1 MTSVRTPVRTR
12 FAPSPTGFIHLG
24 NIRSA
29 LYPWAFARANQG
41 VFILR
46 IEDTDEERSSQA
58 AVDVILDGM
67 QWLGLNHD
75 EGPFYQM
82 QRMDRYKQVVQEMLD
97 KGLIYPCYMSSAELD
112 ALREHQMA
120 AKEKPRYDGTWRP
133 EAGKTLPP
141 VPAGVKPVLR
151 FKNPQGGSVVW
162 EDKVKGRIEISNDE
176 LDDLVIARPAAADS
190 DSFVGTPTYNF
201 CVVVDDMDMGITHV
215 IRGDDHVNNT
225 PRQINI
231 LRALGQEPPVYAHLP
246 TVMTETVDEHGEKH
260 VSKMSKRHGAKAV
273 TQYRDEGYLAD
284 AIVNYL
290 ARLGWSHGDDEI
302 FSRAQ
307 FIEWFNLDHLGRSAS
322 QFDEAKLRWV
332 AQQHMKTADDALLA
346 GLVREQFAR
355 RGVTLP
361 ALLQAGEG
369 DARLIA
375 LCALYKD
382 RCATTVELADWLA
395 MYVADVTPPAE
406 ELAAQL
412 TEAVKPAVAAL
423 AERLTTATWD
433 KAGIAQA
440 LKDTLGEHGLKMPQL
455 AIPVRLLVCGRSQ
468 TPSVDAALALFERDV
483 VVQRLRRA

>member
-1 MTSVRTPVRTR
+1 MTTTVRTR

-46 IEDTDEERSSQA
+46 IEDTDVERSSQE
-58 AVDVILDGM
+58 AVDVILEGM
-67 QWLGLNHD
+67 AWLGLNHD

-82 QRMDRYKQVVQEMLD
+82 QRMDRYKAVLQQMLD
-97 KGLIYPCYMSSAELD
+97 QGLVYPCYMSSAELD
-112 ALREHQMA
+112 ALRERQMA
-120 AKEKPRYDGTWRP
+120 NKEKPRYDGTWRP
-133 EAGKTLPP
+133 EPGKTLPP
-141 VPAGVKPVLR
+141 VPEGVQPVLR

-176 LDDLVIARPAAADS
+176 LDDLVIARPD
-190 DSFVGTPTYNF
+190 GTPTYNF
-201 CVVVDDMDMGITHV
+201 CVVVDDLDMGITHV

-231 LRALGQEPPVYAHLP
+231 LRALGKEPPVYAHLP
-246 TVMTETVDEHGEKH
+246 TVLNEQGE
-260 VSKMSKRHGAKAV
+260 KMSKRHGAKPV

-307 FIEWFNLDHLGRSAS
+307 LIEWFNLDHLGRSAS

-346 GLVREQFAR
+346 SLVREQFGK

-361 ALLQAGEG
+361 AALD
-369 DARLIA
+369 DARLQA
-375 LCALYKD
+375 MCSLFKD
-382 RCATTVELADWLA
+382 RCATTIELADWLS
-395 MYVADVTPPAE
+395 MYVTDVTAPAQ
-406 ELAAQL
+406 ELAEKL
-412 TEAVKPAVAAL
+412 TEAVKPAVAAFAKRL
-423 AERLTTATWD
+423 ADVAWD
-433 KAGIAQA
+433 AASINQA
-440 LKDTLGEHGLKMPQL
+440 LKDTLTEYSLKMPML
-455 AIPVRLLVCGRSQ
+455 AIPVRLLVCGRAQ
-468 TPSVDAALALFERDV
+468 TPSVDAVLALFERERV
-483 VVQRLRRA
+483 LARLQQA